1 MIIKQ
6 LSVFVENKPGR
17 LAEITALL
25 AEAGGDI
32 RALSVADTN
41 DFGILR
47 LIVNNPDKAEEVLK
61 GHGYTVALTKVIT
74 IGIHDQPGGLATPMK
89 VLYENHISVEYMY
102 AFISK
107 TVNTAY
113 VILRVEDNERA
124 IEVLQAN
131 GVKLVSE
138 QEVYSM

>member
-1 MIIKQ
+1 
-6 LSVFVENKPGR
+6 
-17 LAEITALL
+17 
-25 AEAGGDI
+25 
-32 RALSVADTN
+32 
-41 DFGILR
+41 
-47 LIVNNPDKAEEVLK
+47 
-61 GHGYTVALTKVIT
+61 
-74 IGIHDQPGGLATPMK
+74 MK

>member
-6 LSVFVENKPGR
+6 ISVFVENKAGR
-17 LAEITALL
+17 LAEITTLL
-25 AEAGGDI
+25 AEAGVDI

-47 LIVNNPDKAEEVLK
+47 LIVNNPDKAEEMLK
-61 GHGYTVALTKVIT
+61 EHGYTVALTKVLA
-74 IGIHDQPGGLATPMK
+74 IGIHDQPGGLAAPMK
-89 VLYENHISVEYMY
+89 TLFEHHISVEYMY

-107 TVNTAY
+107 SVDTAY

-124 IEVLQAN
+124 AQ
-131 GVKLVSE
+131 KLI
-138 QEVYSM
+138 QELSAAGN

>member
-25 AEAGGDI
+25 AEAKVDI

-47 LIVNNPDKAEEVLK
+47 LIVNNPDKAEETLK
-61 GHGYTVALTKVIT
+61 SHGYTVALTKVIT
-74 IGIHDQPGGLATPMK
+74 IGIHDQPGGLAGPMK
-89 VLYENHISVEYMY
+89 ILYENGISVEYMY

-113 VILRVEDNERA
+113 VILRVEDNEKA
-124 IEVLQAN
+124 IEVLQKN
-131 GVKLVSE
+131 GVTLVSE
-138 QEVYSM
+138 EEVYSM